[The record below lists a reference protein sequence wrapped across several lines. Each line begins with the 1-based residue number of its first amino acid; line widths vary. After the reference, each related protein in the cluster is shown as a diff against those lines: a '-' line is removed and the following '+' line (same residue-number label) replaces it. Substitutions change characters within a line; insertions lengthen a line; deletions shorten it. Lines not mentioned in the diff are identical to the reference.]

1 MIKILNSDYLS
12 SIILL
17 IFPDYEITILQ
28 KLWILSSNQFY
39 LLDFIAWI
47 EKEKL
52 SLLNGA

>member
-12 SIILL
+12 SIILRIL
-17 IFPDYEITILQ
+17 SDYEITILQ